1 MLVSMPIVFLSYRR
15 ADSRAD
21 AGRLYDRLS
30 QEFGDD
36 NVFMDV
42 DDIAPGENFVTRLE
56 ATLGRCD
63 VLVAVIG
70 PQWASIADDEGKPR
84 LHEPEDFL
92 VLEIGTALKR
102 GITLIPVLVGG
113 ARMPTE
119 SDLPGQLAPL
129 ARQQALSVRHERF
142 RDDTNHLITAIRRAT
157 GAAKG
162 KRTPR
167 YRVLAA
173 AAAVILLAVLT
184 WWVIQPGGTETLRA
198 QGAQLSVAD
207 ARAMLVKR
215 DFFTA
220 RTNAGSAGGRHDFEA
235 AVFGG
240 EVVVVDHVTGLMWQQ
255 AAFSP
260 QRPIADARE
269 TVARTNKEGF
279 AGFHDWR
286 LPTLEEVTSLLTPDS
301 RSGYHIDPVFDASAA
316 PAMWTADTHP
326 DGGSWVV
333 WVGDASVVAES
344 PGFNAWLRLVRSD
357 R

>member
-1 MLVSMPIVFLSYRR
+1 MPMVFLSYRR

-70 PQWASIADDEGKPR
+70 PQWTSIADDNGKPR
-84 LHEPEDFL
+84 LHDMEDFL

-113 ARMPTE
+113 APMPAE
-119 SDLPGQLAPL
+119 SDLPDALAPL
-129 ARQQALSVRHERF
+129 ARQQALSIRHERF
-142 RDDTNHLITAIRRAT
+142 RDDTNHLINAIRRAT
-157 GAAKG
+157 GAARE
-162 KRTPR
+162 KRTPP
-167 YRVLAA
+167 YRVVAA
-173 AAAVILLAVLT
+173 AAAVLLLAVLA
-184 WWVIQPGGTETLRA
+184 WRVMDPGGTETLRA

-207 ARAMLVKR
+207 ARAMLVQR
-215 DFFTA
+215 DFYSA
-220 RTNAGSAGGRHDFEA
+220 RTNAGSAGGRHDYES
-235 AVFGG
+235 AVFSG
-240 EVVVVDHVTGLMWQQ
+240 EVVIVDHVTGLMWQQ
-255 AAFSP
+255 SAFSP
-260 QRPIADARE
+260 QRPIADAHA
-269 TVARTNKEGF
+269 TVARINEEGF

-286 LPTLEEVTSLLTPDS
+286 LPTLEEVTSLLTPAPHA
-301 RSGYHIDPVFDASAA
+301 GYHIDPVFDASAA

-326 DGGSWVV
+326 DGGPWVV
-333 WVGDASVVAES
+333 WTSDATAVAES
-344 PGFNAWLRLVRSD
+344 PGFNAWLRLVRNA